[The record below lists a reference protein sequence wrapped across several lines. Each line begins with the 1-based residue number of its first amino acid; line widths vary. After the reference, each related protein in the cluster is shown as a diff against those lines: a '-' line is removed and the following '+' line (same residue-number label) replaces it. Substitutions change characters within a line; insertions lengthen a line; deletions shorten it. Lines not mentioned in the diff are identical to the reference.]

1 MRKAMGLL
9 LVAAT
14 VGCGQQVVGS
24 VATATRSAS
33 VDVTAQAAREI
44 VVMVDPAAAAQASRT
59 VKAMGAAVTRTFR
72 LKSEVQV
79 VRIPDGVDR
88 DLFLARLRQQP
99 GVKSAV
105 LQRVYRAI
113 PVVQEAELAREVGA
127 LISINDPSF
136 SKQWA
141 YGRTGTPANWE
152 GIDASGTLVAVA
164 DTGVDAAHPDLG
176 GRVRSGQNFAG
187 GTGTGD
193 KVGHG
198 THCAG
203 IIGAT
208 GNNSQG
214 IAGIVWNA
222 PILAIKV
229 LGDNGSGTTEGV
241 AQGMKSAADAGAKV
255 LNMSLGSDTTE
266 IDPVMHDALE
276 YCLAKGTIVIC
287 AAGNNGRFVGSP
299 ANDPLAIAVS
309 STSDGMF
316 GGEKISGFSS
326 RGKQVWVSA
335 PGGGI
340 MSTLPTTGSQMGTT
354 YGKASG
360 TSMACPFVAGT
371 ATMMRAAH
379 PDWSVAQVRDAL
391 KASTDDLGTP
401 GFDELYGHGRVNL
414 AKASR

>member
-9 LVAAT
+9 VVAAT
-14 VGCGQQVVGS
+14 VGCGQQLAGS
-24 VATATRSAS
+24 PALETRQAGQDVSA
-33 VDVTAQAAREI
+33 AAARE
-44 VVMVDPAAAAQASRT
+44 VMVLVQPGAALQATKAVR
-59 VKAMGAAVTRTFR
+59 AMGGTVARSFR
-72 LKSEVQV
+72 LRQEVQV
-79 VRIPDGVDR
+79 VRVPSGVDR
-88 DLFLARLRQQP
+88 DAFVARLGQQP
-99 GVKSAV
+99 GVTAAV
-105 LQRVYRAI
+105 PQRVYRAI
-113 PVVQEAELAREVGA
+113 PVMQESELSREVGA
-127 LISINDPSF
+127 LLSLNDPKF
-136 SKQWA
+136 SQQWA
-141 YGRTGTPANWE
+141 YNRTGVPANWA
-152 GIDASGTLVAVA
+152 GIDATNTLVAVA

-176 GRVRSGQNFAG
+176 GRVRSGGNFAG
-187 GTGTGD
+187 GEGTAD

-208 GNNSQG
+208 GNNGKG

-241 AQGMKSAADAGAKV
+241 AQGMKAAADAGAKV
-255 LNMSLGSDTTE
+255 LNMSLGSDTTQV
-266 IDPVMHDALE
+266 DPVMHDALE
-276 YCLAKGTIVIC
+276 YCLSKGTVVIC

-326 RGKQVWVSA
+326 RGRQIWVAA

-340 MSTLPTTGSQMGTT
+340 MSTLPTTGSQMGST

-371 ATMMRAAH
+371 ATMMRASH
-379 PDWSVAQVRDAL
+379 PDWSVAQVREAL
-391 KASTDDLGTP
+391 KVSTDDLGTP
-401 GFDELYGHGRVNL
+401 GFDALYGHGRINL
-414 AKASR
+414 VKASR